1 MAEAIITIPEKRF
14 VSLMRQTIS
23 ETIRDIFLDPD
34 AGLELKESFIDDLN
48 SSVKSKKAGKLIT
61 FESILKRYQK

>member
-1 MAEAIITIPEKRF
+1 MAEAIITIPEKKL

-34 AGLELKESFIDDLN
+34 IGLELKKSFVDGLKGSI
-48 SSVKSKKAGKLIT
+48 KAKKAGKLIS
-61 FESILKRYQK
+61 FESILKKYQE